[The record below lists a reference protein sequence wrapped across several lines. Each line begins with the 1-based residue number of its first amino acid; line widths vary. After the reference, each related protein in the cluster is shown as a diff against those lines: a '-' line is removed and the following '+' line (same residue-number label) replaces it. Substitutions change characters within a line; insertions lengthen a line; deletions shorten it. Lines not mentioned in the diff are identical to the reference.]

1 MAFLDVDQMLTNLFF
16 EPPRN
21 KDLEL
26 FASAEIGEDV
36 RENLIL
42 KGRRKLFESLYEEIR
57 FEIVTEGDSKM
68 LIDNKTI
75 KILLAPKI
83 SQNLNSNKMSDSLLS
98 DQIDKILKSN

>member
-42 KGRRKLFESLYEEIR
+42 KGRRKLFESY
-57 FEIVTEGDSKM
+57 
-68 LIDNKTI
+68 
-75 KILLAPKI
+75 
-83 SQNLNSNKMSDSLLS
+83 
-98 DQIDKILKSN
+98 